1 MCFDAE
7 NYMKASVSLREPIGG
22 EGEKEWALWATRS
35 VHCFYKRNPDL
46 PRAGL
51 LLHDP

>member
-1 MCFDAE
+1 
-7 NYMKASVSLREPIGG
+7 MKASVSLCEPIGG
-22 EGEKEWALWATRS
+22 EQESECALRATRG

-51 LLHDP
+51 LLHEP